1 MSEFQAY
8 LQLGFS
14 HITDSNGYDHILF
27 IMAICSVYTLVDWK
41 KVIVLVTAF
50 TVGHS
55 VTLALSTL
63 GYVNV
68 NPDVIELLIPVT
80 ILITAFLNFFYKIP
94 KNAYA
99 PKEKVPAFR
108 YPLALG
114 FGLIH
119 GLGFSNYL
127 RALLG
132 NEADIFNPLLG
143 FNVGLEL
150 GQLII
155 VFIILVIAFAM
166 IELLRVQKLSWI
178 QILSGIIFGMAL
190 SLILNNELFRTLAG
204 MPVNS

>member
-1 MSEFQAY
+1 
-8 LQLGFS
+8 
-14 HITDSNGYDHILF
+14 
-27 IMAICSVYTLVDWK
+27 
-41 KVIVLVTAF
+41 
-50 TVGHS
+50 
-55 VTLALSTL
+55 
-63 GYVNV
+63 
-68 NPDVIELLIPVT
+68 VIELLIPIT

-94 KNAYA
+94 KNIYA
-99 PKEKVPAFR
+99 PKEKAPAFR

-132 NEADIFNPLLG
+132 KEADIFNPLLG

-155 VFIILVIAFAM
+155 VFIILVIAFTV

-204 MPVNS
+204 MPVDS

>member
-8 LQLGFS
+8 LQLGFN

-27 IMAICSVYTLVDWK
+27 IMAICAVYTLVDWK
-41 KVIVLVTAF
+41 KVVVLVTAF
-50 TVGHS
+50 TAGHS
-55 VTLALSTL
+55 ITLALSTL

-68 NPDVIELLIPVT
+68 NADWIELLIPVT
-80 ILITAFLNFFYKIP
+80 ILITAFLNFFHKMP
-94 KNAYA
+94 KNTYA
-99 PKEKVPAFR
+99 PKEKEPAFR

-132 NEADIFNPLLG
+132 KEAEIFNPLLG

-155 VFIILVIAFAM
+155 VFIILVIAFVM
-166 IELLRVQKLSWI
+166 IELLRVSKLTWVHI
-178 QILSGIIFGMAL
+178 ISGIIFGMAL

-204 MPVNS
+204 MPVDS